1 MVAKL
6 PTDNV
11 LMRAVWGWREPWLC
25 VWRAGINRLGYAPD
39 ESAFYNIQ
47 SEISARD
54 LILLLGGLF
63 LIWKAA
69 RKSTNPLK
77 VKKKG

>member
-1 MVAKL
+1 
-6 PTDNV
+6 
-11 LMRAVWGWREPWLC
+11 MRLALLASIAWVT
-25 VWRAGINRLGYAPD
+25 RLNK
-39 ESAFYNIQ
+39 SAFYNIQ
-47 SEISARD
+47 SGISARD

-77 VKKKG
+77 VKKKAENTRFIIPRRYRADYAAGYYL